1 MLIRCCD
8 ISSKTSSSVPGQ
20 PPLPNSFGEQP
31 LMPIQP
37 QVAEILYTRNN
48 FVKKLLED
56 ASGIE
61 ETSRLLR
68 YCCWEN
74 THFSFVVL
82 SEILWQVELIKF
94 FLQGLF
100 KVMNFNFV

>member
-8 ISSKTSSSVPGQ
+8 ISSKASSAVPGQ
-20 PPLPNSFGEQP
+20 AVLPNTLGDSV

-37 QVAEILYTRNN
+37 QVSEILYARNN

-74 THFSFVVL
+74 NHFSFTVL
-82 SEILWQVELIKF
+82 SEILWQVLNEHNL
-94 FLQGLF
+94 
-100 KVMNFNFV
+100 

>member
-8 ISSKTSSSVPGQ
+8 ISSKASSSVSGQ
-20 PPLPNSFGEQP
+20 APLPNTLGEP
-31 LMPIQP
+31 ALIPIQP
-37 QVAEILYTRNN
+37 QVADILYNKNN

-61 ETSRLLR
+61 ETSKLLR

-74 THFSFVVL
+74 NHFSWTVL
-82 SEILWQVELIKF
+82 SDLLWQVKTTT
-94 FLQGLF
+94 
-100 KVMNFNFV
+100 

>member
-8 ISSKTSSSVPGQ
+8 INSKTSSSVAGQ

-31 LMPIQP
+31 LVPIQP

-74 THFSFVVL
+74 NQFSFAVL
-82 SEILWQVELIKF
+82 SEILWQV
-94 FLQGLF
+94 GLMRF
-100 KVMNFNFV
+100 YYESYSK

>member
-8 ISSKTSSSVPGQ
+8 VSSKTCSSVPGE
-20 PPLPNSFGEQP
+20 PTLPNSFGEPP

-37 QVAEILYTRNN
+37 QVAEILYNRNN

-56 ASGIE
+56 ASGID

-74 THFSFVVL
+74 NHFSFVVL
-82 SEILWQVELIKF
+82 SEILWQVKYHLIIF
-94 FLQGLF
+94 Q
-100 KVMNFNFV
+100 